1 MSVMF
6 SIEMSCLC
14 HFHVICQR
22 RRTGR
27 SCYQRPKRR
36 AAVALYAIASRDRCR
51 LTGEWLRNAY
61 ADFMDNSDYPFP
73 SSTFSI
79 ARGADGPIRVR
90 NREAPPFG
98 EWRKLDE

>member
-14 HFHVICQR
+14 HFFPENLKLMSSVGADERDAPAISVR
-22 RRTGR
+22 NAA
-27 SCYQRPKRR
+27 

-61 ADFMDNSDYPFP
+61 ADFMDNSGYPCVASP
-73 SSTFSI
+73 K
-79 ARGADGPIRVR
+79 RRV
-90 NREAPPFG
+90 P
-98 EWRKLDE
+98 

>member
-14 HFHVICQR
+14 HFFPENLKLMSSVGADERDAPAISVR
-22 RRTGR
+22 NAA
-27 SCYQRPKRR
+27 

-61 ADFMDNSDYPFP
+61 ADFMDNSGYP
-73 SSTFSI
+73 
-79 ARGADGPIRVR
+79 
-90 NREAPPFG
+90 
-98 EWRKLDE
+98 

>member
-14 HFHVICQR
+14 HFFPNISN
-22 RRTGR
+22 
-27 SCYQRPKRR
+27 SCPSVGAAERDAPAISVRYAA

-61 ADFMDNSDYPFP
+61 ADFMDTSGYPRFCFRCNAFRCP
-73 SSTFSI
+73 QTGYLSI
-79 ARGADGPIRVR
+79 RQLSCGI
-90 NREAPPFG
+90 
-98 EWRKLDE
+98 